1 MLMHT
6 TVQIYFIAVLQMDLS
21 VDLQNVRFL
30 SKAKKKH
37 ENCNG

>member
-1 MLMHT
+1 MLMHIF
-6 TVQIYFIAVLQMDLS
+6 VLKHLLAVLQMNLS
-21 VDLQNVRFL
+21 VDLHYIRFL